1 MSNRIPARSAKVIL
15 CACAAGIAF
24 AHSASAQGVPSAGD
38 PSSRVEVGQRVWVTT
53 LDGRHLD
60 GSVESVTPQELVV
73 RKEQPNFSRS
83 EAGSKVTVTRLIW
96 REVGAVDTTLHDPIW
111 DGLVKGSL
119 IGSLSVGAGSAL
131 VQSGLCPGCGADGLG
146 EAFAI
151 GAGIGAGVGAL
162 IDYSRRGRAQVYR
175 AARSV
180 SVVPAAGPNTLAL
193 RGVVSW

>member
-1 MSNRIPARSAKVIL
+1 MLKRVPARAAKVIL

-24 AHSASAQGVPSAGD
+24 AHSASAQGVSLAGD
-38 PSSRVEVGQRVWVTT
+38 PSSRVQVGQRVWVTT

-60 GSVESVTPQELVV
+60 GNVESVTPEELVV
-73 RKEQPNFSRS
+73 RNEQPNFSRS

-111 DGLVKGSL
+111 DGLVKGSF
-119 IGSLSVGAGSAL
+119 IGSMSVGLGSVL
-131 VQSGLCPGCGADGLG
+131 VQSAICSCGVDRLG

-162 IDYSRRGRAQVYR
+162 IDYSRRGRTQVYR
-175 AARSV
+175 AAPSV
-180 SVVPAAGPNTLAL
+180 SVVPAMDPKTLAVS
-193 RGVVSW
+193 GVVSW